1 MSNIITVYFSG
12 ETFAKTD
19 PLWQI
24 DYGMKLLFADIDLP
38 SAYEVVFEAD
48 GQACTMLG
56 DETGVDIPTA
66 FIQTGETIYARVFLH
81 SGESDGFVEYVAVIP
96 NNAAIAPSDEPPT
109 PEQESVIS
117 RLITLIEAAQEQ
129 TASDAHDADLSAQA
143 AKASED
149 NAKTSE
155 DNAKTSETNA
165 NNSANAASGSAT
177 SANNA
182 KLAAQTAQEKA
193 EEAQGKAEDAQEAAE
208 DARDEAQTILN
219 RTIYIGDDGLFY
231 INN

>member
-1 MSNIITVYFSG
+1 MTNIITVYFSG

-38 SAYEVVFEAD
+38 SAYKVVFEAD

-66 FIQTGETIYARVFLH
+66 FIQTGKTIYARVFLH

-96 NNAAIAPSDEPPT
+96 NNAAIAPADEPPT
-109 PEQESVIS
+109 PEQQSVID
-117 RLITLIEAAQEQ
+117 RLIGLMEQAVAEAEAA
-129 TASDAHDADLSAQA
+129 
-143 AKASED
+143 
-149 NAKTSE
+149 
-155 DNAKTSETNA
+155 
-165 NNSANAASGSAT
+165 
-177 SANNA
+177 
-182 KLAAQTAQEKA
+182 A
-193 EEAQGKAEDAQEAAE
+193 EEAKQATVNAVFV
-208 DARDEAQTILN
+208 
-219 RTIYIGDDGLFY
+219 GDDGLFY